1 MLVDGDGEAVALNYL
16 PQVVAQCILLSRL
29 AQPRAK
35 VVDDI
40 FQLLPR
46 SPWWHI
52 HVDVAATPAHGH
64 VAHVATHCDIDA
76 PKFFIVDI
84 IQCAKSYVLV
94 DDGVPC
100 YAWKLKSET
109 LKFHYNKRF
118 N

>member
-94 DDGVPC
+94 DEGCHAGMEIKERNSKIP
-100 YAWKLKSET
+100 L
-109 LKFHYNKRF
+109 
-118 N
+118 